1 MFHFTVGLRDRKN
14 STWRALF
21 LREGKGKA
29 VIHYKSK
36 LESQRR
42 LKRLLAATSALGMM
56 ILFTGTPQIDQREV
70 TSQSAFSAVNWAAEA
85 PKPAPIAWDKIVQDA
100 KSEGRLRSSD
110 PRPLRSVLP

>member
-14 STWRALF
+14 SIWRALF

-56 ILFTGTPQIDQREV
+56 ILFTGTPLIDRREV
-70 TSQSAFSAVNWAAEA
+70 GTHGHNPVLELERSVG
-85 PKPAPIAWDKIVQDA
+85 PG
-100 KSEGRLRSSD
+100 EGRTGEHPEGESRMW
-110 PRPLRSVLP
+110 LPHK